1 MSTRTIDFNEIA
13 DGVTA
18 VLNERAHGAQR
29 AQHEAEAL
37 RAAEAQR
44 QDEAA
49 RGQQIAAIRGE
60 FARLCVLQESLKAE
74 IDTKRETQTTL
85 ARELPVL
92 GAQLSALLA
101 QLGRMRE
108 QHPFLKG

>member
-1 MSTRTIDFNEIA
+1 MPTPTIDFKEVA

-18 VLNERAHGAQR
+18 ILNARAHEAQLAQR
-29 AQHEAEAL
+29 DAERLAN
-37 RAAEAQR
+37 EQAQR
-44 QDEAA
+44 ESDAA
-49 RGQQIAAIRGE
+49 RAHQIANIRAE
-60 FARLCVLQESLKAE
+60 FARLCTLQVSLTAE
-74 IDTKRETQTTL
+74 IETKSETQPAL
-85 ARELPVL
+85 SRELPIL